1 MCWLGPGLGGEAAQV
16 VVVVAVVGTAVRVCV
31 CVCVLRGRVADECGG
46 RVVIEGQRI

>member
-31 CVCVLRGRVADECGG
+31 CVCVCCG
-46 RVVIEGQRI
+46 EGWQMSVEGEWL